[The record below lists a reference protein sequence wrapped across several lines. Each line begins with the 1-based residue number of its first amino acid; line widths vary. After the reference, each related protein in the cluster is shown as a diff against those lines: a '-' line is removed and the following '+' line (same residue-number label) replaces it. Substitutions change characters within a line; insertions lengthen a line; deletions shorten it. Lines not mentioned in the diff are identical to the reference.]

1 MALNSRGA
9 IDPRWIYHNRN
20 AVRALEL
27 AQVEIYSP
35 STDAQVYDP
44 ITNNWTGSK
53 TAVYIGRARVQP
65 TTSASDLPSDYNPTV
80 LKMVRVQISYG
91 RNEVAGATKEMP
103 NIRPNDIMM
112 VTSAPYNESL
122 QNFIYTVVD
131 VLNSSNAW
139 ERTLLCRV
147 DTELDPTEV

>member
-1 MALNSRGA
+1 MALNARGS

-35 STDAQVYDP
+35 STDAQTYDP
-44 ITNNWTGSK
+44 ITNTWTGSK
-53 TAVYIGRARVQP
+53 TAIYEGRARVQP
-65 TTSASDLPSDYNPTV
+65 TTTPSDLASDYNPTT

-91 RNEVAGATKEMP
+91 RNEIVGATEEMP
-103 NIRPNDIMM
+103 GIRPNDQML
-112 VTSAPYNESL
+112 VTSAPYNPSL
-122 QNFIYTVVD
+122 EKFIYTVVD